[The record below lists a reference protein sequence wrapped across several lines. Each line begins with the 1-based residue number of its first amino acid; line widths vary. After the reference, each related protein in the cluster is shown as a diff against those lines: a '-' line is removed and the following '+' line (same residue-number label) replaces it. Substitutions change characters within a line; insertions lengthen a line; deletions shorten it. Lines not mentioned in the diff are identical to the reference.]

1 MRKLTICLCFLA
13 VMGFLCGNAM
23 AEDITIPDGVT
34 ASDSSYHWWDRTE
47 EDQEVEPG
55 DVRAQEWDLEAFLYD
70 KGSNTLTAVGGFNF
84 LMGVNYGNDHYDAG
98 DIFIDT
104 PTIDASYG
112 SDEYDNNS
120 TNGTYSDDKTK
131 YGYDYVLDMDYTN
144 KTYKIYELDGDE
156 TFETVYFRVN
166 DESNPYR
173 YVSGGGTVGSS
184 DGYSFLHAKYET
196 DDAVNTTFSD
206 ANLDLEGGIH
216 YAISVDL
223 TPLWNYLGYES
234 DFLVHLTIGCGNDNM
249 MGLCQGGGN
258 PPVPEPATMLLVGTG
273 LVGLASLRKK
283 FKKSS

>member
-23 AEDITIPDGVT
+23 AEDITIPDGAGDGSDLGWHRSGPT
-34 ASDSSYHWWDRTE
+34 NAS
-47 EDQEVEPG
+47 EDNEVEPG
-55 DVRAQEWDLEAFLYD
+55 CATGQVWDLEAFLYD
-70 KGSNTLTAVGGFNF
+70 KGTNTLTAVGGFDFMN
-84 LMGVNYGNDHYDAG
+84 GYGGYDAG

-104 PTIDASYG
+104 PTINAIYG
-112 SDEYDNNS
+112 EDKY
-120 TNGTYSDDKTK
+120 NGSGNGNKGDSFDYQ
-131 YGYDYVLDMDYTN
+131 YDYVLDMDYDPTDPN
-144 KTYKIYELDGDE
+144 ASPSYTIYKLSGDE
-156 TFETVYFRVN
+156 IFETVYFRDN

-173 YVSGGGTVGSS
+173 YVDGGKEIGTGDIDNTSEVGL
-184 DGYSFLHAKYET
+184 DGDT
-196 DDAVNTTFSD
+196 
-206 ANLDLEGGIH
+206 H

-223 TPLWNYLGYES
+223 SKIWEDYWTDQGYPS
-234 DFLVHLTIGCGNDNM
+234 DIAPDFLVHLTIGCGNDNM